1 MWLSPAHWEW
11 IIMAKSTTTP
21 ANAPTGAPAS
31 GFDRIRG
38 WVIGLTGVLVVL
50 PALLNGGLDIYAAL
64 AKLPKTESERLN
76 VELFKKYFNK
86 QPVAAFPVPIR
97 RTDGTVEV
105 RFSVFDEGDIFV
117 EFGKFT
123 QWFPF
128 PKNETAG
135 VGLSFL
141 GLAHAEQTSKMRG
154 LGQYKQQEAYD
165 ASGNVVRERQ
175 WENGVREWQRLNP
188 RTGDILEKKVTRV
201 PATGA
206 AKPADEPSA
215 GANAGASEVNK
226 RATLSQFAPID
237 LEALL
242 NAPRPVPNTAK
253 AAKQGSSCVT
263 PSGSCGLLYPLP
275 PDSACSCE
283 NAYGSVAGRS
293 K

>member
-1 MWLSPAHWEW
+1 
-11 IIMAKSTTTP
+11 MAKSATTP
-21 ANAPTGAPAS
+21 VNAPTGAPAS
-31 GFDRIRG
+31 GLERIRG
-38 WVIGLTGVLVVL
+38 WLIGLTGVLVVL
-50 PALLNGGLDIYAAL
+50 PALINGGLDIYTAL

-141 GLAHAEQTSKMRG
+141 GLAHAEQATKMRG

-165 ASGNVVRERQ
+165 ANGNVVRERQ

-188 RTGDILEKKVTRV
+188 RTGDILEQKVTRA
-201 PATGA
+201 PSAGA
-206 AKPADEPSA
+206 AKPGDDPSA
-215 GANAGASEVNK
+215 GASDVNK

-242 NAPRPVPNTAK
+242 NAPRPVPNTANPAK
-253 AAKQGSSCVT
+253 QAKQGSSCVT
-263 PSGSCGLLYPLP
+263 PSGGCSLLYPLP
-275 PDSACSCE
+275 PDSACSCD
-283 NAYGSVAGRS
+283 NGYGSVAGRA

>member
-1 MWLSPAHWEW
+1 
-11 IIMAKSTTTP
+11 MAKSASQ
-21 ANAPTGAPAS
+21 ANAPTSAPVG
-31 GFDRIRG
+31 GFDRVRG
-38 WVIGLTGVLVVL
+38 WLIGLTGVLVVL
-50 PALLNGGLDIYAAL
+50 PALINGGLDIYTAL

-128 PKNETAG
+128 PKSETAS

-141 GLAHAEQTSKMRG
+141 GLAHAEQTGKMRG

-165 ASGNVVRERQ
+165 PNGNVLRERQ
-175 WENGVREWQRLNP
+175 WDNGVREWQRLNP
-188 RTGDILEKKVTRV
+188 RTGDILEQKVTRA
-201 PATGA
+201 PSTGA
-206 AKPADEPSA
+206 AKPAEDP
-215 GANAGASEVNK
+215 GAGASDVNK
-226 RATLSQFAPID
+226 RAALSQFAPID
-237 LEALL
+237 LEALR
-242 NAPRPVPNTAK
+242 NTPRPLPNST
-253 AAKQGSSCVT
+253 KQARLGSSCVT
-263 PSGSCGLLYPLP
+263 PHGSCSLLYPLQ

-283 NAYGSVAGRS
+283 NAYGSVAGRA

>member
-1 MWLSPAHWEW
+1 
-11 IIMAKSTTTP
+11 MAKSATTQG
-21 ANAPTGAPAS
+21 NAPTGAPAS
-31 GFDRIRG
+31 GFERIRG

-50 PALLNGGLDIYAAL
+50 PALLNGGLDIYTAL
-64 AKLPKTESERLN
+64 ARLPKTESERLN

-141 GLAHAEQTSKMRG
+141 GLAHAEQTGKMRG

-165 ASGNVVRERQ
+165 ANGNVLRERQ

-188 RTGDILEKKVTRV
+188 RTGDILEQKVTR
-201 PATGA
+201 PAPA
-206 AKPADEPSA
+206 PADPAKPADQPS
-215 GANAGASEVNK
+215 AGASEVNK

-237 LEALL
+237 LEALR
-242 NAPRPVPNTAK
+242 NTPRPVPNS
-253 AAKQGSSCVT
+253 AKQAKLGSSCVT
-263 PSGSCGLLYPLP
+263 PHGSCSLLYPLQ

-283 NAYGSVAGRS
+283 NGYGSVAGRA